1 MCINGVDVLDVCV
14 CTRFRTFPASMDVS
28 DGLISDGSVRRS
40 RVMIDWWRPM
50 VWTFRTYVCAHVFGR
65 FRVWTFSVRTFPAS
79 RDISDGPVSDGSV
92 GHDPLTQIRE
102 LDADTERHE

>member
-1 MCINGVDVLDVCV
+1 MDVSDVCV
-14 CTRFRTFPASMDVS
+14 CTRFR
-28 DGLISDGSVRRS
+28 
-40 RVMIDWWRPM
+40 
-50 VWTFRTYVCAHVFGR
+50 
-65 FRVWTFSVRTFPAS
+65 VRTFPAS